1 MEDNNIAKKEDLSHA
16 CAISLDN
23 LTTTITEIVADAKRK
38 LATGINVT
46 ITEAYWNIGK
56 HIVEFEQNG
65 DKYASYGSSLLT
77 RLAQSLTLRLGKG
90 YSRPNLNNMRMFY
103 LLYPNCQTVSNKFSW
118 SHICEFIRI
127 SDPVERP
134 VAPRTARAAWI

>member
-65 DKYASYGSSLLT
+65 DK
-77 RLAQSLTLRLGKG
+77 
-90 YSRPNLNNMRMFY
+90 
-103 LLYPNCQTVSNKFSW
+103 
-118 SHICEFIRI
+118 
-127 SDPVERP
+127 
-134 VAPRTARAAWI
+134 